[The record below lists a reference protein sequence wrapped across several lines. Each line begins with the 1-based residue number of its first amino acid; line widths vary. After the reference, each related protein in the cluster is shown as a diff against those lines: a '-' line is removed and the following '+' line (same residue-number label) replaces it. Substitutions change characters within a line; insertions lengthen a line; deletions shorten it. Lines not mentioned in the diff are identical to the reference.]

1 MICQKC
7 HVRQASVH
15 VQQSLNGAI
24 SETHLC
30 QQCAHELHPN
40 GFGIGNPFLVAGFLQ
55 ALLGASAANA
65 MQEIGLKT
73 SKEEGC
79 PTCRTSASRIQNMGK
94 VGCGDCY
101 EHFSAQMDTLLRRI
115 HGQGR
120 HEGKI
125 PKRYETAFREAA
137 DLAQLKIKLKHC
149 IDAEAFEEAALLRD
163 RIRDIEIQPE
173 GECSD
178 AQ

>member
-1 MICQKC
+1 MVCQKC
-7 HVRQASVH
+7 NVRQASVH
-15 VQQSLNGAI
+15 VQHNVNGTV

-30 QQCAHELHPN
+30 QQCAQELQPN
-40 GFGIGNPFLVAGFLQ
+40 GFGMGNPFLVAGFLQ

-65 MQEIGLKT
+65 MQEIGMKT
-73 SKEEGC
+73 SKTDDC
-79 PTCRTSASRIQNMGK
+79 PTCHTSASRIQHTGK

-120 HEGKI
+120 HEGKV

-137 DLAQLKIKLKHC
+137 NLEQLKIKLKQC
-149 IDAEAFEEAALLRD
+149 IDTEAFEEAALLRD
-163 RIRDIEIQPE
+163 RIRDIETQLK
-173 GECSD
+173 GECAD